1 MFTAPGRTSV
11 SFIELAG
18 DACSDMLNGG
28 KPLRLVTGAD
38 GYTHPHP
45 AVEPR
50 CESAEDL
57 IALIKVC
64 SDAWHI
70 QYMHCITVW
79 SGSSLA
85 AAAVHCK
92 LELHL
97 LCHMRY
103 CTTQ

>member
-1 MFTAPGRTSV
+1 V

-28 KPLRLVTGAD
+28 NSLRLVTGAD

-57 IALIKVC
+57 IALIKVRSDVHSIC
-64 SDAWHI
+64 SV
-70 QYMHCITVW
+70 CI
-79 SGSSLA
+79 A
-85 AAAVHCK
+85 KC
-92 LELHL
+92 L
-97 LCHMRY
+97 LI
-103 CTTQ
+103 

>member
-1 MFTAPGRTSV
+1 MLTHCTTAATAHCTGRTSV
-11 SFIELAG
+11 SFVELTG

-45 AVEPR
+45 AVEPQ

-64 SDAWHI
+64 SAI
-70 QYMHCITVW
+70 CIHHW
-79 SGSSLA
+79 
-85 AAAVHCK
+85 
-92 LELHL
+92 
-97 LCHMRY
+97 
-103 CTTQ
+103 